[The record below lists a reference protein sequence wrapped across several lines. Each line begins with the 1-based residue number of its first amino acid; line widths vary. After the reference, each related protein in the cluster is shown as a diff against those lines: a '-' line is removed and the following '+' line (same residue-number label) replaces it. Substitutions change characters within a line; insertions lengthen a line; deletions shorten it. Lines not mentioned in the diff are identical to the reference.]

1 MAQLLETLTPGQ
13 ILLVCIGA
21 LLAAAAA
28 VNTLGSAIEKIIKAR
43 NAAKAPNE
51 AQDARLAALEEW
63 RKEMTDAAM
72 PARIKALEDWRQEA
86 KGMLANDKKELDA
99 IHAGLRVNHLAQ
111 LALLD
116 HALNGN
122 NIDQMQDAKDALQK
136 YLANK

>member
-1 MAQLLETLTPGQ
+1 MLG
-13 ILLVCIGA
+13 CIGA
-21 LLAAAAA
+21 LLIGAGAI
-28 VNTLGSAIEKIIKAR
+28 NTVCSAIEKIVKAR
-43 NAAKAPNE
+43 NAAKAPNK
-51 AQDARLAALEEW
+51 AQDTRLADLEAW
-63 RKEMTDAAM
+63 RKEMADAAM
-72 PARIKALEDWRQEA
+72 PSRLKALEDWRQEA